1 MKYPTNS
8 EIQEILNAVS
18 DDDFIDLLPQDASNV
33 DKIKYQLCKKVVS
46 YIQKEK
52 ITQAE
57 LSRRLDV
64 DRSRI
69 NWIVKYRI
77 EHFTIDWLY
86 ELIEKLDPDVKLKVS

>member
-18 DDDFIDLLPQDASNV
+18 DDDFIDLLPQDASSV

-57 LSRRLDV
+57 LSRRLEV

-86 ELIEKLDPDVKLKVS
+86 ELIEKLDPDVKLNVS